1 MTQPGFRK
9 SRSSTPRTRGP
20 EDDGGGFIGSAL
32 FSQAQILHL
41 MKSEFAKARR
51 YQIPIACVLLQ
62 VDRLAQ
68 LVDMH
73 GADLRRVVRQTLM
86 DVVKERTRTS
96 DLMGLMGDD
105 RYLLLLPHTELNSAR
120 LVADRIRARFQDAE
134 ITVDGKS
141 LGLTLSLGVASC
153 EEQKTMFFD
162 SLVAQAEFALD
173 HAARGSGN
181 RTVSFAEAQL
191 LSGGSPDTEPRS
203 S

>member
-9 SRSSTPRTRGP
+9 SRSSTPRAGGP
-20 EDDGGGFIGSAL
+20 EDDGGFIGSAL

-51 YQIPIACVLLQ
+51 YQLPLACVLLQ

-73 GADLRRVVRQTLM
+73 GAELRRVARQTLM
-86 DVVKERTRTS
+86 EVVKERTRTS
-96 DLMGLMGDD
+96 DLMGMVGDD
-105 RYLLLLPHTELNSAR
+105 RYLLVLPHTDLGSAR
-120 LVADRIRARFQDAE
+120 LVADRIRARFQEAE
-134 ITVDGKS
+134 ITVDGKP

-153 EEQKTMFFD
+153 EDQKTMFFD
-162 SLVAQAEFALD
+162 SLVAQAEFAIQ
-173 HAARGSGN
+173 HAARGTGN

-191 LSGGSPDTEPRS
+191 LSGGSPDAEPRRT
-203 S
+203 